1 MLQHEVGWYICAP
14 TSTHHSYDI
23 MIWVRVVVE
32 LSNVL
37 YGCLILHNL
46 KQANL
51 LLFVCLKHDEQ
62 TLNYSYY

>member
-32 LSNVL
+32 LSNVR
-37 YGCLILHNL
+37 YGCLILDNL
-46 KQANL
+46 KQAG
-51 LLFVCLKHDEQ
+51 V
-62 TLNYSYY
+62 